1 MNNNLTR
8 LLGVCAA
15 AAMAGMP
22 AAAFNNLVVHTTDAQ
37 QRFPLAS
44 IDQLTFGEQG
54 LNVGLAEG
62 DQFFNFADLARL
74 TFASN
79 VQTGDVDGSG
89 KVDITDVNIIIN
101 AVLDKAPKTA
111 AMDAN
116 SDGKVDITDVNQLI
130 NIILDKNGAGQ
141 QYGAAEPGS
150 RMLVHGTSGS
160 LDVLAV
166 DQVASITFSDIAQA
180 RADIA
185 LIDTDEASIRATI
198 TRTEGC
204 ERYQVAC
211 WPEAT
216 AVDDLEAYIQ
226 QNKKYDRKVNG
237 GVEFIDLEP
246 STTYVIGTLAYDAY
260 GLPCEV
266 ATLTAT
272 TTERGELQPAQVGDF
287 LYADGS
293 WSTDLKP
300 NKTPVAIVYST
311 STSAADQAAGY
322 THGYAIAL
330 RDAGK
335 AAWTTEAGENE
346 SGASISSE
354 GDADLNDRDGLTHT
368 ATLLANA
375 GIHPAAALA
384 RDYANAPQGTSG
396 WFLPATGQWIDAL
409 HALGSLDDS
418 TLERD
423 ANGIPTWSQEASA
436 QAIAAFN
443 TRLATAG
450 SGNYDALNQTYYWT
464 SSERSVASAY
474 YLYASAS
481 YFLSLQTYYKNSQ
494 FAIRPMI
501 AF

>member
-1 MNNNLTR
+1 MIS
-8 LLGVCAA
+8 
-15 AAMAGMP
+15 MP
-22 AAAFNNLVVHTTDAQ
+22 AAAFNDLVVHTTDAQ

-54 LNVGLAEG
+54 LNVGLTET
-62 DQFFNFADLARL
+62 DTFFNFTDLARL
-74 TFASN
+74 TFAN
-79 VQTGDVDGSG
+79 NTPTGDIDGSG
-89 KVDITDVNIIIN
+89 KVDITDVNILIN

-111 AMDAN
+111 AMDVN
-116 SDGKVDITDVNQLI
+116 NDGKVDIDDVNVII
-130 NIILDKNGAGQ
+130 NTILDKNGSGL

-150 RMLVHGTSGS
+150 RMLVQAVGGNV
-160 LDVLAV
+160 DVFAV

-180 RADIA
+180 RANIT
-185 LIDTDEASIRATI
+185 LIDADDASIRASI

-211 WPEAT
+211 WPET
-216 AVDDLEAYIQ
+216 TVVDDLEAYIQ

-246 STTYVIGTLAYDAY
+246 STSYVIGTLAYDAY

-300 NKTPVAIVYST
+300 NKTPVAIVFAT
-311 STSAADQAAGY
+311 TTSAADQASGY

-335 AAWTTEAGENE
+335 TAWTTEASENE
-346 SGASISSE
+346 SGVSISSE

-368 ATLLANA
+368 TTLLTNA
-375 GIHPAAALA
+375 DIHPAATMAH
-384 RDYANAPQGTSG
+384 DYANAPQGTSG
-396 WFLPATGQWIDAL
+396 WFLPATGQWIDAF
-409 HALGSLDDS
+409 HALGNLDDS

-474 YLYASAS
+474 YIYANAN

-494 FAIRPMI
+494 FAVRPMI

>member
-1 MNNNLTR
+1 MNNILTK
-8 LLGVCAA
+8 LLGVCFA
-15 AAMAGMP
+15 AAMVSLP
-22 AAAFNNLVVHTTDAQ
+22 AAAFNDLVVHTTDAQ
-37 QRFPLAS
+37 QRFSLAS

-54 LNVGLAEG
+54 LNVGMAEV
-62 DQFFNFADLARL
+62 DNFFNFTDLAL
-74 TFASN
+74 LSFASN
-79 VQTGDVDGSG
+79 TQAGDIDSSG
-89 KVDITDVNIIIN
+89 MVDITDVNIIIN
-101 AVLDKAPKTA
+101 AVLDKTPKTA
-111 AMDAN
+111 PMDVN
-116 SDGKVDITDVNQLI
+116 IDGKVDITDI
-130 NIILDKNGAGQ
+130 NIIINTILDKNGTGQ
-141 QYGAAEPGS
+141 QYGATEPGS
-150 RMLVHGTSGS
+150 RMFVRTVNGGI
-160 LDVLAV
+160 DVFAV
-166 DQVASITFSDIAQA
+166 DQVANITFSDIAQA
-180 RADIA
+180 RANIT
-185 LIDTDEASIRATI
+185 LIDADDASIRASI

-216 AVDDLEAYIQ
+216 TVDDIEAYIQ
-226 QNKKYDRKVNG
+226 QNKKFDRKVNG

-246 STTYVIGTLAYDAY
+246 ATNYVIGTLAYDAY

-266 ATLTAT
+266 ATLTVA

-300 NKTPVAIVYST
+300 NKTPVAIVFAT
-311 STSAADQAAGY
+311 STSAVDQASGY

-335 AAWTTEAGENE
+335 TAWTTEASENE
-346 SGASISSE
+346 SGASISSD
-354 GDADLNDRDGLTHT
+354 GDADLNDRDGLSHT
-368 ATLLANA
+368 ATLLTNA
-375 GIHPAAALA
+375 DIHPAAVMA

-409 HALGSLDDS
+409 KALGNLDDS

-423 ANGIPTWSQEASA
+423 TNGVPSWSQEASA

-443 TRLATAG
+443 ARLATAG
-450 SGNYDALNQTYYWT
+450 SGNFDALNQTYYWT

-474 YLYASAS
+474 YLYANAN

>member
-1 MNNNLTR
+1 MIS
-8 LLGVCAA
+8 
-15 AAMAGMP
+15 MP
-22 AAAFNNLVVHTTDAQ
+22 AAAFNDLVVHTTDAQ

-54 LNVGLAEG
+54 LNVGLTET
-62 DQFFNFADLARL
+62 DTFFNFTDLARL
-74 TFASN
+74 TFAN
-79 VQTGDVDGSG
+79 NTPTGDIDGSG
-89 KVDITDVNIIIN
+89 NVDITDVNILIN

-111 AMDAN
+111 AMDVN
-116 SDGKVDITDVNQLI
+116 NDGKVDIDDVNVII
-130 NIILDKNGAGQ
+130 NTILDKNGSGL

-150 RMLVHGTSGS
+150 RMLVQAVGGNV
-160 LDVLAV
+160 DVFAV

-180 RADIA
+180 RANIT
-185 LIDTDEASIRATI
+185 LIDADDASIRASI

-211 WPEAT
+211 WPET
-216 AVDDLEAYIQ
+216 TVVDDLEAYIQ

-246 STTYVIGTLAYDAY
+246 STSYVIGTLAYDAY

-266 ATLTAT
+266 VTLTAT

-300 NKTPVAIVYST
+300 NKTPVAIVFAT
-311 STSAADQAAGY
+311 TTSAADQASGY

-335 AAWTTEAGENE
+335 TAWTTEASENE
-346 SGASISSE
+346 SGVSISNE

-368 ATLLANA
+368 TTLLTNA
-375 GIHPAAALA
+375 DIHPAATMA
-384 RDYANAPQGTSG
+384 RDYANVPQGTSG

-409 HALGSLDDS
+409 KALGNLDDS

-436 QAIAAFN
+436 QAISAFN
-443 TRLATAG
+443 ARLATAG
-450 SGNYDALNQTYYWT
+450 SGTFDSLNQTYYWT

-474 YLYASAS
+474 YLYANAN

-494 FAIRPMI
+494 FAVRPMI

>member
-1 MNNNLTR
+1 MIS
-8 LLGVCAA
+8 
-15 AAMAGMP
+15 MP
-22 AAAFNNLVVHTTDAQ
+22 AAAFNDLVVHTTDAQ

-54 LNVGLAEG
+54 LNVGLTET
-62 DQFFNFADLARL
+62 DTFFNFTDLARL
-74 TFASN
+74 TFAN
-79 VQTGDVDGSG
+79 NTPTGDIDGSG
-89 KVDITDVNIIIN
+89 KVDITDVNILIN

-111 AMDAN
+111 AMDVN
-116 SDGKVDITDVNQLI
+116 NDGKVDIDDVNVII
-130 NIILDKNGAGQ
+130 NTILDKNGSGL

-150 RMLVHGTSGS
+150 RMLVQAVGGNV
-160 LDVLAV
+160 DVFAV

-180 RADIA
+180 RANIA
-185 LIDTDEASIRATI
+185 LIDADDASIRASI

-211 WPEAT
+211 WPET
-216 AVDDLEAYIQ
+216 TVVDDLEAYIQ

-246 STTYVIGTLAYDAY
+246 STSYVIGTLAYDAY

-266 ATLTAT
+266 VTLRAT

-300 NKTPVAIVYST
+300 NKTPVAIVFAT
-311 STSAADQAAGY
+311 TTSAADQASGY

-335 AAWTTEAGENE
+335 TAWTTEASENE
-346 SGASISSE
+346 SGVSISNE

-368 ATLLANA
+368 TTLLTNA
-375 GIHPAAALA
+375 DIHPAATMA
-384 RDYANAPQGTSG
+384 RDYANVPQGTSG

-409 HALGSLDDS
+409 KALGNLDDS

-436 QAIAAFN
+436 QAISAFN
-443 TRLATAG
+443 ARLATAG
-450 SGNYDALNQTYYWT
+450 SGTFDSLNQTYYWT

-474 YLYASAS
+474 YLYANAN

-494 FAIRPMI
+494 FAVRPMI